1 MMVQEQRKTKRK
13 LFLTADL
20 VFGSAL
26 VVGVIIDYFQPLSFG
41 NLSGTI
47 VLHLIGAPLLLLG
60 GAVIVFA
67 KRELQ
72 RYGESSEP
80 GIPTSGIVN
89 SGLYRY
95 SRNPLYAG
103 LTLCFAG
110 LAFGVDMPW
119 LLILLPLTLL
129 VTQILLIYPEERYL
143 EAKFGE
149 EYLHYKRTVRRWF

>member
-1 MMVQEQRKTKRK
+1 MMEQDKAKRK

-20 VFGSAL
+20 VFGGTL
-26 VVGVIIDYFQPLSFG
+26 VAGVIFNYFHPLSFG
-41 NLSGTI
+41 NLSGTV

-72 RYGESSEP
+72 HYGESSEP
-80 GIPTSGIVN
+80 GVPTAGIVTT
-89 SGLYRY
+89 GLYRY

-110 LAFGVDMPW
+110 LAFAIDMPW
-119 LLILLPLTLL
+119 FLILLPLTLL
-129 VTQILLIYPEERYL
+129 NIQILLIHPEEKYL

-149 EYLHYKRTVRRWF
+149 EYRQYKRQVGRWF